1 MTQHIRYP
9 LSQET
14 KGRDSTG
21 NPLMEGEG
29 RMVTR
34 WFWNSKAMKT
44 SCPLGGGLNVSIV
57 APRVGPLM
65 ANALQFACVE
75 VWIAMWLFWWQ
86 KPSCIQ
92 CVNNI
97 LHTTHWASTNEW
109 HFRLLLNKTKD
120 FHKWCHRTLL
130 KIKVLLVSMV
140 LWRTL
145 NILGTF
151 QMMKRFFIVKKGSL
165 DF

>member
-1 MTQHIRYP
+1 MHFPNDSLLDSHIFATLLSVSFYSTWPSIYP

-21 NPLMEGEG
+21 NPLMEVRGEWSP
-29 RMVTR
+29 R

-44 SCPLGGGLNVSIV
+44 SWPLGGGLNVSIV

-97 LHTTHWASTNEW
+97 LHTTHWGSTNEW
-109 HFRLLLNKTKD
+109 RFRLLLNKTKD

-130 KIKVLLVSMV
+130 KIKVLLVSH
-140 LWRTL
+140 LC
-145 NILGTF
+145 
-151 QMMKRFFIVKKGSL
+151 K
-165 DF
+165 